1 MARKITVA
9 AAQVGAVHKDSQR
22 PETLSRLI
30 SLLEQASQN
39 GVEVLVYPETTFTT
53 FFPRWK
59 GLDDDR
65 EELDRWFEHGDITTN
80 PNIAPLISRA
90 KDLGIDIVIGYGEK
104 TDDSHYYNTC
114 SYIHAGKEISKYR
127 KVHLPGNKEPYP
139 DPEFIDQL
147 EKRYFE
153 PGDYGFK
160 AFRVPDL
167 AVTPEDGEA
176 IAGMM
181 ICNDRRWAESWR
193 CLGLQGVE
201 LVCLGY
207 NTSTWAPGLFGH
219 SKDADPEVIKAQ
231 SEFQHLLVMQAHSYT
246 NATFSIAA
254 ARAGFDD
261 GKFGLIGCSCIV
273 HPEGHIIAQSK
284 TMDDEL
290 VIATIDLDDAKI
302 GKQKVFN
309 FGLHRQPHQYSIIT
323 QQAGVTAPPRLN

>member
-22 PETLSRLI
+22 SETLSRLTA
-30 SLLEQASQN
+30 LLEEASKK
-39 GVEVLVYPETTFTT
+39 GVQVLVYPETTFTT

-59 GLDDDR
+59 GLDDDP
-65 EELDRWFEHGDITTN
+65 EELDRWFEHGDITDN
-80 PNIAPLISRA
+80 PNISPLVCRA

-114 SYIHAGKEISKYR
+114 SYIHAGKEVSKYR

-160 AFRVPDL
+160 AFRVPNL

-181 ICNDRRWAESWR
+181 N
-193 CLGLQGVE
+193 
-201 LVCLGY
+201 
-207 NTSTWAPGLFGH
+207 
-219 SKDADPEVIKAQ
+219 ADPEAIKAQ

-290 VIATIDLDDAKI
+290 VVATIDLDDAKI

-309 FGLHRQPHQYSIIT
+309 FALHRQPHQYSIIT
-323 QQAGVTAPPRLN
+323 QQAGVVVPPCLS

>member
-22 PETLSRLI
+22 SETLSRLI
-30 SLLEQASQN
+30 ALLEEASKK
-39 GVEVLVYPETTFTT
+39 GVQVLVYPETTFTT

-59 GLDDDR
+59 GLDDDP
-65 EELDRWFEHGDITTN
+65 EELDRWFEHGDITDN
-80 PNIAPLISRA
+80 PNISPLVSRA

-114 SYIHAGKEISKYR
+114 SYIHAGKEVSKYR

-160 AFRVPDL
+160 AFRVPNL

-181 ICNDRRWAESWR
+181 N
-193 CLGLQGVE
+193 
-201 LVCLGY
+201 
-207 NTSTWAPGLFGH
+207 
-219 SKDADPEVIKAQ
+219 ADPEAIKAQ

-290 VIATIDLDDAKI
+290 VVATIDLDDAKI

-323 QQAGVTAPPRLN
+323 QQAGVVVPPCLS

>member
-22 PETLSRLI
+22 SETLSRLI
-30 SLLEQASQN
+30 ALLEEASKK
-39 GVEVLVYPETTFTT
+39 GVQVLVYPETTFTT

-59 GLDDDR
+59 GLDDDP
-65 EELDRWFEHGDITTN
+65 EELDRWFEHGDITDN
-80 PNIAPLISRA
+80 PNISPLVSRA

-114 SYIHAGKEISKYR
+114 SYIHAGKEVSKYR

-160 AFRVPDL
+160 AFRVPNL

-181 ICNDRRWAESWR
+181 ICNDRRWNHGVASGCRALSW
-193 CLGLQGVE
+193 CAWAITLVLGHRD
-201 LVCLGY
+201 Y
-207 NTSTWAPGLFGH
+207 
-219 SKDADPEVIKAQ
+219 ADPEAIKAQ

-290 VIATIDLDDAKI
+290 VVATIDLDDAKI

-323 QQAGVTAPPRLN
+323 QQAGVVVPPCLS